1 MKLMFRN
8 VLESQSPDF
17 NPTEMLWKDLKQ
29 AVHMRKLTN
38 ITELKWF
45 CTEGLKLLQD
55 VVQDWPAV
63 TRNFTCNNSCNMKV
77 TPDTESK
84 DSHWRFAMY
93 RSVTMDHLY
102 Q

>member
-1 MKLMFRN
+1 MEQDNDSKHTSNFTKEGFKKNKVN
-8 VLESQSPDF
+8 VLEWLSQSPDF

-55 VVQDWPAV
+55 AGL
-63 TRNFTCNNSCNMKV
+63 TSSYK
-77 TPDTESK
+77 K
-84 DSHWRFAMY
+84 
-93 RSVTMDHLY
+93 LY
-102 Q
+102 LQR